1 MEMGG
6 GGGGV
11 SEILSVV
18 GVWICSGTTHAI
30 DKKIIISSA
39 YCRMNGS
46 SAVTFNV
53 SLHTLTRDY
62 QPTPPPPPT
71 LAGAALNLSK
81 NK

>member
-6 GGGGV
+6 GGDV
-11 SEILSVV
+11 SEILSMV

-53 SLHTLTRDY
+53 SLYTRTRDY

-71 LAGAALNLSK
+71 LAFAALNVSK